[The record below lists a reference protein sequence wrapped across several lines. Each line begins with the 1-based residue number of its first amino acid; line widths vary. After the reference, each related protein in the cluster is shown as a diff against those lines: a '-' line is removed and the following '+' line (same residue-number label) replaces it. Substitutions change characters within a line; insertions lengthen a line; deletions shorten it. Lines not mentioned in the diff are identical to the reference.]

1 MKKQTAVE
9 LAKNNIEGEVLAFI
23 DGFLTFNE
31 FMDNI
36 NKCFQQALEIEKQQI
51 KDANIVGVNCG
62 LYGYRSAEQY
72 FNKTYKK

>member
-1 MKKQTAVE
+1 MKKQTAVQWLE
-9 LAKNNIEGEVLAFI
+9 SEMLKPNLSIKDILIQAK
-23 DGFLTFNE
+23 
-31 FMDNI
+31 
-36 NKCFQQALEIEKQQI
+36 EIEKQQI

>member
-1 MKKQTAVE
+1 MKKQTAVQWLE
-9 LAKNNIEGEVLAFI
+9 SEMLKPNLSIKDILIQAKE
-23 DGFLTFNE
+23 
-31 FMDNI
+31 M
-36 NKCFQQALEIEKQQI
+36 EKQQI